1 MHYLPCL
8 LWIIVGFF
16 VGLQCQTFPDT
27 VQKCHYGD
35 GKCLAESA
43 NALIRNYPKGI
54 PEINLKPFDVVT
66 VKDWLLVNDSQV
78 GGAWYYFLLYNQ
90 INLGFENTTITEI
103 KGFDRDPT
111 KSKIEIH
118 GKIPRLVYKG
128 KYQAK
133 GRMLWFVDIN
143 SQGDSNSDFLN
154 FRFDLTLKVR
164 TEYRNNKRYMKIYEL
179 VPNIR
184 LDRWIQWMDDFFP
197 DNFDMT
203 IAINNLFNRNWVE
216 FWNELEPGILRLFE
230 TVFLGMI
237 EDLFHNIPYDDLFLA
252 DAESV

>member
-16 VGLQCQTFPDT
+16 VGLQCQTFPDK

-54 PEINLKPFDVVT
+54 PEINLKPFDVVN
-66 VKDWLLVNDSQV
+66 VKDWVLVNDSQ
-78 GGAWYYFLLYNQ
+78 
-90 INLGFENTTITEI
+90 NTTITEI

-133 GRMLWFVDIN
+133 GRMLWMVDIN

-237 EDLFHNIPYDDLFLA
+237 EDLFYNIPYDDLFLA